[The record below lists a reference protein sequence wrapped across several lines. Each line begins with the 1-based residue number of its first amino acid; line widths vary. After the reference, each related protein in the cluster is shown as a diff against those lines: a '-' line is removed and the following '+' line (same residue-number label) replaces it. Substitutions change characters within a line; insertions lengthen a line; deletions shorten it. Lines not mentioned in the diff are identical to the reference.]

1 VLNSTRRP
9 RLTLAATQ
17 VICEGSAFLRNL
29 VVARV
34 LGVDEMGLAVA
45 LALGIRIFEMAGEFG
60 LDRLLVQVE
69 EESLAATR
77 RAVHLLQLVKGWT
90 LAAAAALLA
99 VPLSRA
105 LDPALDPSW
114 FALAAL
120 SLAIR
125 GGANYD
131 YRERQRRG
139 EYLPALVVEGGSN
152 VIAMLAAIPLALMIG
167 DYTALVWTS
176 LLQASV
182 FCLLSHAV
190 AATPFRIGIDRALL
204 VRCLR
209 YGVPIA
215 LNGALMFLALQGD
228 RLIVAVNFSAAELAR
243 FALAAQLVLLP
254 ALIGARYVL
263 ALELPRFASL
273 ARQADGFRDY
283 LAARLRWITGTAVV
297 GVLGLGLCGNF
308 LMEILYGDE
317 YRVAGDVFW
326 LLAVASGL
334 RLIRAVPSTALM
346 ALERT
351 QLLFLSNLPRL
362 VTLPVAVAAVA
373 AGGGLTAVVAIGAVG
388 EALSLAV
395 ALVALAAARG
405 KPAGTAAP
413 RLVEGT

>member
-1 VLNSTRRP
+1 MLNSTRHP
-9 RLTLAATQ
+9 RFNLAATQ
-17 VICEGSAFLRNL
+17 VLCEGSAFLRNL
-29 VVARV
+29 IIARII
-34 LGVDEMGLAVA
+34 GVDEMGLAVA
-45 LALGIRIFEMAGEFG
+45 LALGIRIFEMVGEFG

-77 RAVHLLQLVKGWT
+77 RAVHLLQLVKGCT

-99 VPLSRA
+99 IPVSRA

-125 GGANYD
+125 GGANCD
-131 YRERQRRG
+131 YRERQRHG

-152 VIAMLAAIPLALMIG
+152 VIAMLAALPLALSTR
-167 DYTALVWTS
+167 DYTVLAWTS
-176 LLQASV
+176 LLQASA
-182 FCLLSHAV
+182 FCILSHVV
-190 AATPFRIGIDRALL
+190 AAHPFRIGIDRASL
-204 VRCLR
+204 VRSLR
-209 YGVPIA
+209 YGIPIA

-243 FALAAQLVLLP
+243 FALAAQLTLLP

-263 ALELPRFASL
+263 ASELPRFASL
-273 ARQADGFRDY
+273 ARQPAGFEGY
-283 LAARLRWITGTAVV
+283 LAARLSWVAGIAVL
-297 GVLGLGLCGNF
+297 GVLGLGLFGNLLLEAF
-308 LMEILYGDE
+308 YGGE
-317 YRVAGDVFW
+317 YRVLSAVLW
-326 LLAVASGL
+326 LLAAASGL

-373 AGGGLTAVVAIGAVG
+373 LGGGVTAVVAIGAVG

-395 ALVALAAARG
+395 ALVTLAGARARFAA
-405 KPAGTAAP
+405 TAAP
-413 RLVEGT
+413 RLVENI

>member
-1 VLNSTRRP
+1 MLNSTRRP
-9 RLTLAATQ
+9 RLVLVATQ
-17 VICEGSAFLRNL
+17 LLCEGSAFVRNIII
-29 VVARV
+29 AR
-34 LGVDEMGLAVA
+34 LIGVDEMGLAVA
-45 LALGIRIFEMAGEFG
+45 LALGIRIFEMAAEFG
-60 LDRLLVQVE
+60 FDRLVQVE
-69 EESLAATR
+69 DDALVVTR
-77 RAVHLLQLVKGWT
+77 RAVHLLQLAKGWT
-90 LAAAAALLA
+90 VAVAAALLA
-99 VPLSRA
+99 VPVSQA

-125 GGANYD
+125 GSANWD
-131 YRERQRRG
+131 FRERQRRG

-152 VIAMLAAIPLALMIG
+152 VIATLAAIPLALSTG

-182 FCLLSHAV
+182 FFMLSHAV
-190 AATPFRIGIDRALL
+190 AANPFRLGVDRAVL

-228 RLIVAVNFSAAELAR
+228 RLIVAVNFPAAELAR
-243 FALAAQLVLLP
+243 FALAAQLALLP
-254 ALIGARYVL
+254 ALIGARYIL

-273 ARQADGFRDY
+273 ARQDADFEGY
-283 LAARLRWITGTAVV
+283 LATRLGWITGTAVL
-297 GVLGLGLCGNF
+297 GVLGLGICGNF
-308 LMEILYGDE
+308 LVEALYGSE
-317 YRVAGDVFW
+317 YRVAGAVFW

-362 VTLPVAVAAVA
+362 VTLPVAVVAVA
-373 AGGGLTAVVAIGAVG
+373 MGAGMTAVVALGAVG
-388 EALSLAV
+388 EALSLGV
-395 ALVALAAARG
+395 ALFALAVSRG
-405 KPAGTAAP
+405 RLAGTAAP